1 MASFSAAQRR
11 QLADSG
17 AAMPDGSYP
26 IRNRADL
33 DNAVQSIGRGS
44 GSHAA
49 IRAHIVKR
57 AKALNLTDALPASW
71 SARRGARQLMSGG

>member
-1 MASFSAAQRR
+1 
-11 QLADSG
+11 
-17 AAMPDGSYP
+17 MPDGSYP

-33 DNAVQSIGRGS
+33 DNAIRDVGRGP

-57 AKALNLTDALPASW
+57 AKDLGLTAALPASW
-71 SARRGARQLMSGG
+71 SGRSARQMMGAS